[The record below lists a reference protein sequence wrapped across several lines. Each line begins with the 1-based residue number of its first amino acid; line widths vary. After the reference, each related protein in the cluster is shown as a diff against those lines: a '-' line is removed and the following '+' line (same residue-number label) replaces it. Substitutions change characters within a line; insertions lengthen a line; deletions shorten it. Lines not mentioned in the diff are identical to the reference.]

1 MPYRVVRTSLRL
13 WRRHQIPAPEG
24 RSSMTH
30 IRGQVV
36 SPILSFSKSAHRP
49 LLVIFLVGILDLLT
63 EFVDIAIDRDLCWVA
78 VDDSDN
84 LSRGRRGQ
92 KNSRRIATDVLPG
105 ALNALAAFGECM
117 SALNKLVA
125 RIHEIWS
132 PNSLAFRYATTMA
145 ISSAANSRSLSS
157 PYAP

>member
-1 MPYRVVRTSLRL
+1 
-13 WRRHQIPAPEG
+13 
-24 RSSMTH
+24 MTH

-63 EFVDIAIDRDLCWVA
+63 EFADIAIDRDLCWVA

-145 ISSAANSRSLSS
+145 ISSAANSRSLSN

>member
-1 MPYRVVRTSLRL
+1 MFLQFSHFQSQR
-13 WRRHQIPAPEG
+13 IG
-24 RSSMTH
+24 R
-30 IRGQVV
+30 
-36 SPILSFSKSAHRP
+36 F
-49 LLVIFLVGILDLLT
+49 LVIFLVGILDLLT

-132 PNSLAFRYATTMA
+132 PNFTCFSVRDHHGD
-145 ISSAANSRSLSS
+145 
-157 PYAP
+157 